1 MVVATEDVE
10 EAVVEGVVEVS
21 NDVVDI
27 TLVVVVGIEV
37 VIGLIVVDEV
47 DGSWIVVVV
56 GSVEV
61 VGVATVVV
69 AIAAEAILR

>member
-37 VIGLIVVDEV
+37 VVGLIVVDEV
-47 DGSWIVVVV
+47 VGSWVLVVV